1 MFRKLK
7 NFQTEFF
14 ASKCSEGHVTIS
26 FDSAN
31 EVFWQRFKLF
41 NSISKNVKK
50 TSIFFR
56 KMFFIKM
63 FLCNHLKQF
72 WQPRQN
78 FSDEKPNFSRSTS
91 EHEMKNKV
99 FKKIY
104 TVPRDRKSSDLTTP
118 QKLFS
123 KKAKKF
129 QLKVR
134 KCKGSLHFPIKIF
147 FSLNFSY
154 EQLESSSGNPA
165 KSQKLVDKRLK
176 ILSSKSE
183 SDEETMILSREIFFL
198 YWSHGH
204 VKCSFDSPMKR
215 LREKAKN
222 FSLKVQ
228 KV

>member
-123 KKAKKF
+123 KK
-129 QLKVR
+129 Q
-134 KCKGSLHFPIKIF
+134 
-147 FSLNFSY
+147 
-154 EQLESSSGNPA
+154 
-165 KSQKLVDKRLK
+165 KSF
-176 ILSSKSE
+176 SSKSE
-183 SDEETMILSREIFFL
+183 NVKEVYIFQLKFSFPSTFL
-198 YWSHGH
+198 
-204 VKCSFDSPMKR
+204 M
-215 LREKAKN
+215 N
-222 FSLKVQ
+222 N
-228 KV
+228 